1 MIEINNNSYK
11 LGLLDTCI
19 ISEIL
24 NNPLDE
30 MQSFFK
36 KITETDSMILPCI
49 TMWSVLELRSR
60 VELYQKFKEFFSV
73 IPFCMLKT
81 PDAILNDEF
90 NNYPYWN
97 KINPILFSFSML
109 RPKEESLEYFLKK
122 IFSQP
127 EVISAE
133 KNWKYKW
140 KKDALRSIL
149 SLKKNFVSIN
159 KNLNAD
165 DAKKFINEALPQY
178 VISHNLTWA
187 KNKINR
193 KEEIIFDAFPSAK
206 AGLYTVFYRFYVAN
220 RVPEIQDIFDILINN
235 VVPYVDYVI
244 TENLQADILRK
255 IKKSDTQFSHLEI
268 NTIKNLRKKVA

>member
-1 MIEINNNSYK
+1 MIKINNNNYK

-24 NNPLDE
+24 NNTLDE
-30 MQSFFK
+30 MQSFFS
-36 KITETDSMILPCI
+36 KITKSDSMILPCV

-60 VELYQKFKEFFSV
+60 VEHYQKFIEFFSV

-90 NNYPYWN
+90 QHYPYWN
-97 KINPILFSFSML
+97 KVDPILFSFSML
-109 RPKEESLEYFLKK
+109 RPKEESLEYFLNK

-133 KNWKYKW
+133 KNWKNKW
-140 KKDALRSIL
+140 KRDTLKSIL
-149 SLKKNFVSIN
+149 SLKKNFVPIN
-159 KNLNAD
+159 KNLNAE
-165 DAKKFINEALPQY
+165 DAKKFIDEALPQY
-178 VISHNLTWA
+178 VISHNPIWA
-187 KNKINR
+187 KQRIDQ

-220 RVPEIQDIFDILINN
+220 REPEIQDIFDILINN
-235 VVPYVDYVI
+235 VVPYLDYVV
-244 TENLQADILRK
+244 TENFQADILRK
-255 IKKSDTQFSHLEI
+255 IKKADVQFSHLEI
-268 NTIKNLRKKVA
+268 ETIKDLR